1 MIGSCWFWFQGT
13 IWTALMPLY
22 VAQAGQ
28 PAHHV
33 SFMLL
38 ASSAGVALG
47 ALCASRLVSRFQPGA
62 LSLVLLPLIVLPG
75 LDFWLMS
82 VTPGAQATPRAAF
95 DLFVLAMG
103 SGFYLVPLTA
113 AIQRLTPVQE
123 RARFIGISHTLSGL
137 SMCAAGLVI
146 LLYPAAGLSV
156 TDIYALVA
164 LSTGIVAALSLF
176 QTLGP
181 FRRASVG
188 QAGPMRML

>member
-1 MIGSCWFWFQGT
+1 
-13 IWTALMPLY
+13 
-22 VAQAGQ
+22 
-28 PAHHV
+28 
-33 SFMLL
+33 
-38 ASSAGVALG
+38 
-47 ALCASRLVSRFQPGA
+47 
-62 LSLVLLPLIVLPG
+62 
-75 LDFWLMS
+75 
-82 VTPGAQATPRAAF
+82 
-95 DLFVLAMG
+95 MG

-188 QAGPMRML
+188 QPAQ